1 MGGVAPLG
9 GGASSGGVALF
20 GSMVPPGGVAL
31 FVGMVPVIEYNN
43 NEIHHV

>member
-1 MGGVAPLG
+1 MGGLAPLG

-20 GSMVPPGGVAL
+20 GSVVPPGGVAL

>member
-1 MGGVAPLG
+1 MGGLAPLG

-20 GSMVPPGGVAL
+20 GSVAPPGGVAL